1 MHHFDNMDIFHFSQ
15 LVSGGDEALVHY
27 FQEHG
32 MLRKS
37 VWCFPCNRTY
47 TLMKY
52 KGSVTGYN
60 LRCPGC
66 RKRTSLQLDSFLSFL
81 TERMYLWPSCDW
93 LAGDWA

>member
-47 TLMKY
+47 TLVKY

-66 RKRTSLQLDSFLSFL
+66 RKRTSLQLDSFLDGAHV
-81 TERMYLWPSCDW
+81 P
-93 LAGDWA
+93 LAKLRLVGGDWA